1 MNEKEYIK
9 VNREAYNK
17 FAPQH
22 KSRHDNISKYDL
34 TDEDWVE
41 LLSNKLLTSNSKNVL
56 EIGPGTGRILRIFE
70 EELNVRTTAVELA
83 SEMVEIAKEK
93 SPNTLFIVDDILNVN
108 FMSKQFDAIF
118 MGALIHNFPLD
129 DSELLLKK
137 CYSWLRDDGK
147 VLIYTTIH
155 EKSEEGYFEKEDYSG
170 KIVRFRKKFTEKKL
184 YDLVSRVGFKVDY
197 TMYTEELDRN
207 KKWIVYICKKLSS
220 TQS

>member
-1 MNEKEYIK
+1 MEEKEYIK

-22 KSRHDNISKYDL
+22 KNRHDNISKYDL

-41 LLSNKLLTSNSKNVL
+41 LLSTKLLTSNSKNAL

-108 FMSKQFDAIF
+108 FMNKQFDAIF

-129 DSELLLKK
+129 DAELLLKK

-155 EKSEEGYFEKEDYSG
+155 EKSEEGYFEKEDYTG
-170 KIVRFRKKFTEKKL
+170 KIVRFRKKFTESELKE
-184 YDLVSRVGFKVDY
+184 LVASVGFNVEY
-197 TMYTEELDRN
+197 TMYTEEPDRN
-207 KKWIVYICKKLSS
+207 KKWIVYICNKE
-220 TQS
+220 